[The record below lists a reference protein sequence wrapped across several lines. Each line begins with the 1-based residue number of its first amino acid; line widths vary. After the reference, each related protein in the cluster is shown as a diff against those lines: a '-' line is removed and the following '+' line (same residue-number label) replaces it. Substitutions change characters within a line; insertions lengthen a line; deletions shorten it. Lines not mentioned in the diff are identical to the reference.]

1 MRIALFLLPL
11 ALASIPPNHPARRHH
26 AKLIARQNGTDT
38 DTDTDTGVGPSSVTP
53 SPSAPPTSSAAPT
66 PSETP
71 SASSIRTSNTAAP
84 SSERPNPTSAVD
96 DTSSADAS
104 SVVAS
109 SALTSEP
116 SAASSAR
123 TSATLV
129 TESDIGTSQTETL
142 APSSKGQTAAS
153 RTVVKTST
161 AKASAT
167 SGAAKE
173 EEEESGGLPKG
184 ALIAIIVCSVVIGV
198 GGIAWTLFR
207 KWKLKP
213 SKGFDQRMQP
223 IDFRPGTDMG
233 DDFFE
238 KTMARDADAERQRQ
252 QFCIEL
258 DNDSQKDATL
268 VGDIQHDFTA
278 GPATNGYGYQP
289 SPYGQDYDFSAP
301 RNDWDAGATGYPP
314 QPGAYYSEYPT
325 QDSPDQHS
333 THGHGSYVDHSQH
346 GQAGGYA
353 DLQRGSSVG
362 HAPAPA
368 PAALDFGADFAVS
381 GRPTD
386 SSAGPASPY
395 AQAATYRY

>member
-26 AKLIARQNGTDT
+26 AKLIARQNGTE
-38 DTDTDTGVGPSSVTP
+38 TDTGAGPSSVTP
-53 SPSAPPTSSAAPT
+53 SPSATPTSSAAPT
-66 PSETP
+66 SSETP
-71 SASSIRTSNTAAP
+71 SASIRTSNAVAS
-84 SSERPNPTSAVD
+84 SSERPTPTSAVA

-109 SALTSEP
+109 SSLTSEPNP
-116 SAASSAR
+116 SAASSAK

-129 TESDIGTSQTETL
+129 TESDIGTSQTGTL

-161 AKASAT
+161 AKASTT

-173 EEEESGGLPKG
+173 GEESGGLPKG

-289 SPYGQDYDFSAP
+289 SAYGQDYDFSAP

-333 THGHGSYVDHSQH
+333 ALGHGSYADHSQH
-346 GQAGGYA
+346 GHAGGYA

-368 PAALDFGADFAVS
+368 PAAVDFGADFAVS

-386 SSAGPASPY
+386 SSAGAASPY

>member
-1 MRIALFLLPL
+1 MRVALLLLPL

-26 AKLIARQNGTDT
+26 AKLIARQNNGTDT
-38 DTDTDTGVGPSSVTP
+38 DTGPGSISPTPTPTP
-53 SPSAPPTSSAAPT
+53 SPPAPSAAPSSSAAPISSEA
-66 PSETP
+66 PS
-71 SASSIRTSNTAAP
+71 SSIKPSSGPDA
-84 SSERPNPTSAVD
+84 SSERPASTSAAA
-96 DTSSADAS
+96 DTSSADTS
-104 SVVAS
+104 STAPTS
-109 SALTSEP
+109 LTADT

-123 TSATLV
+123 TSATSLP
-129 TESDIGTSQTETL
+129 EANIETSQTGTV
-142 APSSKGQTAAS
+142 AVTSKSQTVAS
-153 RTVVKTST
+153 RTLVKTST

-167 SGAAKE
+167 SSGAAKD
-173 EEEESGGLPKG
+173 EEESGGLPKG

-223 IDFRPGTDMG
+223 IDFTPGNDMG

-278 GPATNGYGYQP
+278 GPATSGYGYQQ
-289 SPYGQDYDFSAP
+289 SPYGAQDYDFSAP
-301 RNDWDAGATGYPP
+301 HNDWDAGATGYPP
-314 QPGAYYSEYPT
+314 QQGAYYNEYPT
-325 QDSPDQHS
+325 QDSPDQQS
-333 THGHGSYVDHSQH
+333 GSYANNSQH
-346 GQAGGYA
+346 AHGGGYA

-362 HAPAPA
+362 HGPAPT
-368 PAALDFGADFAVS
+368 PAAVDFGADFAVS

-395 AQAATYRY
+395 AQAAAYRY